1 MAASASAPIAL
12 VSDPH
17 ASSSPER
24 IAALDLGSNSFH
36 LVLAWVQN
44 GIPHVYDR
52 RREHVAL
59 GTQLVEGEP
68 LNRDA
73 RARAIACFHRLGT
86 LLKPLPAARVRIVG
100 TDALRRASDGA
111 SLRRQGRKLLG
122 HPIELVP
129 GDEEARLI
137 WRGVNAMRPPQ
148 PTERRLVLDIGGGS
162 TELIAG
168 MGFEIEEARSTPMG
182 CIRFSEQ
189 FFPEGRLSKKRY
201 GRAREAA
208 LLLVRSFV
216 PRMQTQGVH
225 LALGSS
231 GTVRS
236 IGEVLAANDWSPAP
250 SSISRSGLSRLIET
264 MLEEKSSNDLQIR
277 GLSDDRRPVLPG
289 GLAIVDAVMSAF
301 ELEHMEVAEGALR
314 EGLLMEIVNGAET
327 GRDLRDASVEA
338 LAARH
343 GVDGAHAARVRAS
356 AEHLFDQVAE
366 DWALDGNELRR
377 WLGWAAELHEI
388 GLSVAHTGVARHG
401 AYLIRHADAPGFSTG
416 QLDALARLVRT
427 HRGRLEQDDEA
438 PSRVERRTLAR
449 LGAILRLAVALH
461 ADRRTASVRVSAKAR
476 KKRLTI
482 TLAQPW
488 LEQHPLVALDLRG
501 HARQLR
507 KAGLKLEVE
516 IPAR

>member
-1 MAASASAPIAL
+1 
-12 VSDPH
+12 
-17 ASSSPER
+17 
-24 IAALDLGSNSFH
+24 
-36 LVLAWVQN
+36 VLAWVEN

-59 GTQLVEGEP
+59 GTQLIEGEP

-73 RARAIACFHRLGT
+73 RERAIASFRRLGT

-111 SLRRQGRKLLG
+111 ALRRRGQKLLG

-137 WRGVNAMRPPQ
+137 WRGVNAMRPPG
-148 PTERRLVLDIGGGS
+148 PTERRLVVDIGGGS
-162 TELIAG
+162 TEFIVG
-168 MGFEIEEARSTPMG
+168 VGFTLEEARSTPMG

-189 FFPEGRLSKKRY
+189 FFPGGRLSKKRY
-201 GRAREAA
+201 QRAREAA

-216 PRMQTQGVH
+216 PRMQNDGVH
-225 LALGSS
+225 LALGAS
-231 GTVRS
+231 GTMRS
-236 IGEVLAANDWSPAP
+236 MGEVLAANGWSRAP
-250 SSISRSGLSRLIET
+250 SVISRSGLSQLIER
-264 MLEEKSSNDLQIR
+264 MLAARSSVELELK

-301 ELEHMEVAEGALR
+301 DLEHLEVAEGALR
-314 EGLLMEIVNGAET
+314 EGLLMEIVDGEGT
-327 GRDLRDASVEA
+327 GRDLREDSVAA

-343 GVDGAHAARVRAS
+343 GVDGAHAARVRHT
-356 AEHLFDQVAE
+356 AEHLFDQVAG
-366 DWALDGNELRR
+366 DWALEGHELRR
-377 WLGWAAELHEI
+377 WLGWAAQVHEI

-401 AYLIRHADAPGFSTG
+401 AYLIRNADAPGFSTG

-427 HRGRLEQDDEA
+427 HRGRMREDDDA
-438 PSRVERRTLAR
+438 RSRTERRTLAR

-461 ADRRTASVRVSAKAR
+461 ADRRPHAIEAIASAR
-476 KKRLTI
+476 KKRLT
-482 TLAQPW
+482 LVVPAPW
-488 LEQHPLVALDLRG
+488 LAEHPLVRLDLRN

-507 KAGLKLEVE
+507 PFGVKVNVE
-516 IPAR
+516 TSSR